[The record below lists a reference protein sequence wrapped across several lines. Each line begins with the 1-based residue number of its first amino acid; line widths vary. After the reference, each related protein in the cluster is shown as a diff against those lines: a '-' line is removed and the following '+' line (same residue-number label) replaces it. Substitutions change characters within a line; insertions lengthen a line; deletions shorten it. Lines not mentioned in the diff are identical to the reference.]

1 MVQQVVEG
9 MAHQAVEDFQYLA
22 QVEVV
27 VTIRVVLAVIFQ
39 VDFLTAVEE
48 TQVEVAVI
56 PEAVMEGLMDHQIL
70 AQIIR
75 SGYRKSRNST
85 GNSNTM

>member
-1 MVQQVVEG
+1 MAHQVVEG
-9 MAHQAVEDFQYLA
+9 FQYLA

-27 VTIRVVLAVIFQ
+27 LVVIFQ
-39 VDFLTAVEE
+39 VDFLAAAEE
-48 TQVEVAVI
+48 AQAGVAVI
-56 PEAVMEGLMDHQIL
+56 PEAVMEALMDQIL